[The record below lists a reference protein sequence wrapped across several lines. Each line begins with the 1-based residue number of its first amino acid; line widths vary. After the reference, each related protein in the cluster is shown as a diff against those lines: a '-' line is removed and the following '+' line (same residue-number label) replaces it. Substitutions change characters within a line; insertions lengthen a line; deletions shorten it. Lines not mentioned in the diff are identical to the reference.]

1 MTAQR
6 GKHKKY
12 KNSMNTF
19 GPQITEIFESE
30 IVEKH
35 YVTHEWV
42 DTTPVKSSLSQ
53 QVYKIES

>member
-1 MTAQR
+1 
-6 GKHKKY
+6 
-12 KNSMNTF
+12 MNTF